1 MLGTHWEQGGNVM
14 RTHWEQTKIQHP
26 TFLQE
31 KENVGPMGACSLTS
45 LATRFFYLPTC
56 VLCHF
61 GHTQIG
67 KGMNHGCIGLGKED
81 SVFRFILEY
90 SSLRDFGP

>member
-1 MLGTHWEQGGNVM
+1 LGTRWECHENTLGTN
-14 RTHWEQTKIQHP
+14 KNPIHP

-31 KENVGPMGACSLTS
+31 KENVGPIGACSLTS
-45 LATRFFYLPTC
+45 LATRIIFLPTC

-81 SVFRFILEY
+81 IVFRFIIEY